1 MQSLSDQNQSNVQS
15 DKTVANLNPSQL
27 ANMQMTIQH
36 SFLSS
41 SSSFQTE
48 LANIVIK
55 ISHHH
60 H

>member
-15 DKTVANLNPSQL
+15 DNTVANLNPSQL

-55 ISHHH
+55 IGV
-60 H
+60 

>member
-55 ISHHH
+55 IGV
-60 H
+60 